1 MFPASRL
8 EAVLGFIDPRR
19 DHAAGAPRRSLRL
32 ALAAAALC
40 AALVWAGDRWQARL
54 VSATGAV
61 SLTGAISSELAQG
74 GPNADLHPLVVLL
87 KLSSAALIG
96 LLVTAVHRGERDRPV
111 SRSMEHAQT
120 LLCVSGAMMMIII
133 GNSLARAFG
142 IAGAAAI
149 IRFRTPVDDPRDT
162 TILFLLMALGMAAGI
177 GALSLAGLG
186 ALCLCL
192 LLPFLDRFS
201 DPAPRVMSAEFVARG
216 TTFPSTYVQEVF
228 ARHGVGF
235 ETREVS
241 HGEAAKV
248 KYRATMTAAV
258 SLDDL
263 SAELLRHEAIAS
275 LSWEASKKS

>member
-8 EAVLGFIDPRR
+8 EAVFGVDNSGERPARPR
-19 DHAAGAPRRSLRL
+19 PRRSLRL

-40 AALVWAGDRWQARL
+40 AALVWAGDHWQARL
-54 VSATGAV
+54 VTATAAV
-61 SLTGAISSELAQG
+61 SLTGAISNELAQG
-74 GPNADLHPLVVLL
+74 GSHADLHPLTVLL
-87 KLSSAALIG
+87 KLAAAALIG
-96 LLVTAVHRGERDRPV
+96 LLVTAVHRHEREQPV

-201 DPAPRVMSAEFVARG
+201 DPAPRIMTAELVARG
-216 TTFPSTYVQEVF
+216 SSFPLAHVQQAF
-228 ARHGVGF
+228 ARHGVTV
-235 ETREVS
+235 EPREIA
-241 HGEAAKV
+241 HGEPARI
-248 KYRATMTAAV
+248 KYRATMQAGV
-258 SLDDL
+258 SLEELTTD
-263 SAELLRHEAIAS
+263 LLRDESIAS
-275 LSWEASKKS
+275 LSWESKKS

>member
-8 EAVLGFIDPRR
+8 EAVLHLTDSLRI
-19 DHAAGAPRRSLRL
+19 AARARPRRSLVFV
-32 ALAAAALC
+32 LAAAALC
-40 AALVWAGDRWQARL
+40 AVLVWAGDHWQARL
-54 VSATGAV
+54 AGATTAVGLGGA
-61 SLTGAISSELAQG
+61 LGSELS
-74 GPNADLHPLVVLL
+74 GPHADLQPLVVLL
-87 KLSSAALIG
+87 KLAAAAAIG
-96 LLVTAVHRGERDRPV
+96 LLVTAVHRAERERPL

-186 ALCLCL
+186 ALCLCV
-192 LLPFLDRFS
+192 LLPFLDRFTE
-201 DPAPRVMSAEFVARG
+201 PAPRVMTAELVARG
-216 TTFPSTYVQEVF
+216 AAFPSAHVQQVF
-228 ARHGVGF
+228 ERHGIAF
-235 ETREVS
+235 EPREIA
-241 HGEAAKV
+241 HGDPARV
-248 KYRATMTAAV
+248 KYRATMSPRV

-263 SAELLRHEAIAS
+263 SADLLRSEAIAS
-275 LSWEASKKS
+275 LSWESAKKS